1 MDGHRL
7 TRGCVLWMLSCF
19 SGRETG
25 ATRLLVGDMAVF
37 TDGLGCAPGEPGLVL
52 GLDALRTLPQ
62 VVLSTKKHI
71 MLLP

>member
-1 MDGHRL
+1 M
-7 TRGCVLWMLSCF
+7 
-19 SGRETG
+19 
-25 ATRLLVGDMAVF
+25 GDMAVF